1 MTDLTATALSLLI
14 AIFASATV
22 FYALGTIAPIISIG
36 LVLVLGFVIGGYLPQ
51 TLIKATA
58 PRK

>member
-1 MTDLTATALSLLI
+1 MSDLTATMLSFLVAMAAAAFIFYTLATAAPLL
-14 AIFASATV
+14 
-22 FYALGTIAPIISIG
+22 SIG
-36 LVLVLGFVIGGYLPQ
+36 LVLLSGFVIGGYLPQ